1 MPSSAGAVA
10 AQPANTEASSA
21 ESSASLAARGAIE
34 FSRRAAVSKVVVAA
48 AISPRANSILPLRRV
63 ACAWASGSDSA
74 GIA

>member
-1 MPSSAGAVA
+1 MA

-21 ESSASLAARGAIE
+21 ESSASLAARGASDC
-34 FSRRAAVSKVVVAA
+34 SRRAAVSKVVVASA
-48 AISPRANSILPLRRV
+48 TSPRANWILPLRRV